1 MMPRLA
7 SWRAAKAQRPL
18 LNKPRADMTAAA
30 ANWGVACDGV
40 SGVAPRFNP
49 EDLSWDFR
57 NCLRFL
63 LRQRFHWAGDKQEFD
78 AQVVRE
84 IGGDVRSMATDASAA
99 WAARFLQL
107 AIQTTTLHGST
118 TVGFFSVSG
127 TKMAYCHI
135 GDVSIQAWHK
145 SALTGRYARLFITRD
160 HHVRIATA
168 SGEVI
173 GPKQVA
179 FLPGVARVGVDLER
193 AVAQADYG
201 TVNLNPGDIIIC
213 CSDGIVDNVPYESF
227 KVILTGTDDDVHA
240 AADQMVKCAQLHGAP
255 KPDDISIVIGVVGR
269 A

>member
-1 MMPRLA
+1 MPMMLRLA
-7 SWRAAKAQRPL
+7 SWCAAKAQHPL
-18 LNKPRADMTAAA
+18 LNKPSADMAAAA
-30 ANWGVACDGV
+30 ANWGVVCDGV

-49 EDLSWDFR
+49 EDLSWDLW

-63 LRQRFHWAGDKQEFD
+63 LRQRFHWACDKQEFD

-84 IGGDVRSMATDASAA
+84 IGGDARSMATDAPAA
-99 WAARFLQL
+99 LLQL
-107 AIQTTTLHGST
+107 AIQTTTLYGST

-135 GDVSIQAWHK
+135 GDASIQARRK
-145 SALTGRYARLFITRD
+145 SALTGSYTRLFITRD

-173 GPKQVA
+173 GPKQLA

-201 TVNLNPGDIIIC
+201 TVNLNPRDIIIC
-213 CSDGIVDNVPYESF
+213 CSGGIVDNVPYESF

-240 AADQMVKCAQLHGAP
+240 AADQTVKCAQLHGAP
-255 KPDDISIVIGVVGR
+255 KPDDISIVIGVVGC